1 MADTL
6 LFVSQFTKSGNGVSG
21 LTDVLCRI
29 VQRNRSTGAR
39 TLLNPGG
46 SAATPVMEIDDS
58 GAITAGLY
66 EYALTTADIATYD
79 YEGAFSTAG
88 PADLLI
94 VPALWVY
101 WLTGSVSAPVASV
114 AGNVAGTVLGV
125 TGNVAGNVNG
135 NVVGNVNNVNGN
147 VGGNIIGNLQGN
159 ILGAVA
165 PSWYTAP
172 VDVSA
177 NVTEIKAKTD
187 LLTFTGTLLKVDVID
202 WDSLVVHAIT
212 FDGANYPLTAVRVW
226 ADPSVGNKY
235 VHVVNSGLGYLQVYV
250 ATNADKT
257 GYSLDSSYDPAK
269 TTAQAAT
276 ALTNLTWTDAKAAF
290 IDAPISGCSTLT
302 AAQVWVNATRT
313 LSAFAFTVLVDMTED
328 VPTSNAAN
336 TLGDC
341 LNAARAQGFGN
352 WTLNLITKVLTL
364 YAADGVTVVHS
375 FTLDSVTA
383 PTQRIT

>member
-1 MADTL
+1 MAKLQVKGGSTNKMWRVFLQKLSDGTGFTGL
-6 LFVSQFTKSGNGVSG
+6 LYNTSG
-21 LTDVLCRI
+21 LTCYS
-29 VQRNRSTGAR
+29 NRDTDASTG
-39 TLLNPGG
+39 T
-46 SAATPVMEIDDS
+46 
-58 GAITAGLY
+58 AITL
-66 EYALTTADIATYD
+66 ADIPSIGTFVSGGFRELDPTNQPGVYLFYPPNAQLAA
-79 YEGAFSTAG
+79 GAESVDFYFNG
-88 PADLLI
+88 VADLAPGPI
-94 VPALWVY
+94 EVE
-101 WLTGSVSAPVASV
+101 LTATDNQDGVKGGISNLNATITSRASA
-114 AGNVAGTVLGV
+114 T
-125 TGNVAGNVNG
+125 
-135 NVVGNVNNVNGN
+135 
-147 VGGNIIGNLQGN
+147 
-159 ILGAVA
+159 VA

-177 NVTEIKAKTD
+177 NVSAIKAKTD
-187 LLTFTGTLLKVDVID
+187 LLTFTDTLLQVNVID

-276 ALTNLTWTDAKAAF
+276 ALTNLTWTNAKAAF

-328 VPTSNAAN
+328 VPTSNTAN